1 MPIKLNVVDNNSS
14 VRVKPKSD
22 NEVPVKP
29 NCGIDNARYEALV
42 NKERQERIA
51 ADEALQ
57 AQIDEN
63 KINFIP
69 LDNYI
74 TVDRP
79 QQKEGIIP
87 ENILV
92 YLRNNKLSKVILGNK
107 IYYLSVRDGNIQQY
121 FSNTSNNT
129 SDKPNLNRVDL
140 NIKTGEFIIKDTWL
154 DAQMKLAINHINNSD
169 IHITPNERLFWNTKL
184 NCADKISDDPEDENY
199 ENWIL
204 NRN

>member
-14 VRVKPKSD
+14 VRVKPKSND
-22 NEVPVKP
+22 EVPVKP

-57 AQIDEN
+57 AQIDDN

-69 LDNYI
+69 LDDYI
-74 TVDRP
+74 IIDRP

-92 YLRNNKLSKVILGNK
+92 YLRNNKLNKVILGNK
-107 IYYLSVRDGNIQQY
+107 IYYLSVRDGNTQQY
-121 FSNTSNNT
+121 FSNTSNNIPGE
-129 SDKPNLNRVDL
+129 PNLNRVDL
-140 NIKTGEFIIKDTWL
+140 NIETGEFVIKDTWL
-154 DAQMKLAINHINNSD
+154 DAKMKLAIDHINNQD
-169 IHITPNERLFWNTKL
+169 IHVTLDDKLRWNNKL
-184 NCADKISDDPEDENY
+184 NCEDEISE